1 MKQVQQA
8 AQAVL
13 GQLETVVFGKRPILE
28 LVLTCLFA
36 EGHLLLED
44 VPGTAK
50 TLLAKALARTLG
62 GGFRRLQCTPD
73 LLPGDV
79 TGSSVFN
86 QKTGDFEFHPGPVFT
101 QILLA
106 DEINRA
112 TPRAQAALLEC
123 MAERQVSVD
132 NRTYSLKR
140 PFFVIATQ
148 NPVEHEGTFPL
159 PEAQLDR
166 FLMRLSIGYP
176 SLQAEEQMLLRGERS
191 DPLEGVV
198 QVLSLDVLARLQD
211 QIREVHVHPE
221 VRRYIVQV
229 SSATR
234 TARELVLGAGP
245 RATQGLYRACQAW
258 AAMAGRSFVMPD
270 DVKRLYPSILYHRV
284 ILGAEGRLS
293 KRSAPQVV
301 DLAVGLVPAPI
312 LEPGPLAA
320 GRPTLE

>member
-8 AQAVL
+8 TEAVL
-13 GQLETVVFGKRPILE
+13 QQLETVVFGKRPILE
-28 LVLTCLFA
+28 LVFNCLLA

-50 TLLAKALARTLG
+50 TLLAKALAQTLG
-62 GGFRRLQCTPD
+62 GGFGRLQCTPD
-73 LLPGDV
+73 LLPGDI

-86 QKTGDFEFHPGPVFT
+86 QKTGEFEFHPGPVFT
-101 QILLA
+101 QIFLA

-132 NRTYSLKR
+132 NRTYPLKR

-148 NPVEHEGTFPL
+148 NPVEHEGTFSL

-176 SLQAEEQMLLRGERS
+176 SLRAEEQMLVRGERS
-191 DPLEGVV
+191 DPLDGVAR
-198 QVLSLDVLARLQD
+198 VLSLEALAKLQD

-234 TARELVLGAGP
+234 AARELVLGAGP
-245 RATQGLYRACQAW
+245 RATQGLYRAAQAR
-258 AAMAGRSFVMPD
+258 AAMAGRSFVIPD
-270 DVKRLYPSILYHRV
+270 DVKRLYPAILYHRV

-293 KRSAPQVV
+293 KRSIPQVV
-301 DLAVGLVPAPI
+301 DQAVGLVPAPI
-312 LEPGPLAA
+312 VNPGPPP
-320 GRPTLE
+320 G